1 MYRLLFRIVL
11 LFILVTIFALGQNQ
25 AAGNSPSAGGKK
37 YLVTFG
43 ESYSNYSPGSLMRIG
58 VVFKNS
64 CSDNV
69 KVSQEL
75 MVLDSTGVKVWKTV
89 INLELLPNGSFA
101 VPLLVPVPKFPGIF
115 TLTPG
120 DSAGGNGEGIA
131 SFRFNVIQPK
141 KSPRLTKILVHTPD
155 NEEGLNKFLKIWEI
169 KAPSISWGQVLLL
182 GKRSRT
188 LFATGDHDITQL
200 VDRALKRE
208 MSVIFLDFGSASDG
222 KAANPPKMALP
233 FDISVSFIKASAPEQ
248 GYILKSD
255 YKELT
260 YNLQTSQVKNW
271 NGYYGVTVPATD
283 LRFDGKGV
291 KINAYVTA
299 GNNPYRFPVV
309 ELVPLNGKG
318 KVYLCQLLTDGRLDE
333 SVKPARNQPGL
344 PAYDPM
350 AVQFLLNLISAS
362 VGDNLLK

>member
-11 LFILVTIFALGQNQ
+11 LFIMVTNFATEQSQ
-25 AAGNSPSAGGKK
+25 ATRYFSSVGGKK
-37 YLVTFG
+37 YQVTFS

-64 CSDNV
+64 SSDDV

-75 MVLDSTGVKVWKTV
+75 MVLDSSEAKAWNTV
-89 INLELLPNGSFA
+89 INLELLPDGSVT
-101 VPLLVPVPKFPGIF
+101 VPLLVPVPKFPGTF
-115 TLTPG
+115 KLTTG
-120 DSAGGNGEGIA
+120 DAAGGNSEGLP
-131 SFRFNVIQPK
+131 SFGFNVIEPK
-141 KSPRLTKILVHTPD
+141 KSPRLSKILVHTPD
-155 NEEGLNKFLKIWEI
+155 NEVALNKFLKNWEI
-169 KAPSISWGQVLLL
+169 KAPSVSWGQVLLL
-182 GKRSRT
+182 GKRSRI

-208 MSVIFLDFGSASDG
+208 MSVIFLDFGP
-222 KAANPPKMALP
+222 ANEGIATNAPKMALP
-233 FDISVSFIKASAPEQ
+233 FDISVTFIKAPTPEQ
-248 GYILKSD
+248 EYTLKSD
-255 YKELT
+255 YKELI
-260 YNLQTSQVKNW
+260 YNLKTSQVKNW
-271 NGYYGVTVPATD
+271 NGYYGVTVPAAD

-309 ELVPLNGKG
+309 ELVPLNGRG
-318 KVYLCQLLTDGRLDE
+318 KLYICQLLTDGRLDE
-333 SVKPARNQPGL
+333 SVKPPRNQPGL

-350 AVQFLLNLISAS
+350 AVQFLLNLISAT

>member
-11 LFILVTIFALGQNQ
+11 LFILVATFALGQGQ
-25 AAGNSPSAGGKK
+25 AGGNFPSAGGKK
-37 YLVTFG
+37 YQVTFG

-64 CSDNV
+64 SSDDV

-75 MVLDSTGVKVWKTV
+75 MVLDSSGVKVWKTV
-89 INLELLPNGSFA
+89 INLELLPNGSVA
-101 VPLLVPVPKFPGIF
+101 VPLLVPVPKFTGTF
-115 TLTPG
+115 KLTPG
-120 DSAGGNGEGIA
+120 DSSGGNGEGIA
-131 SFRFNVIQPK
+131 SFGFNVIQPK

-155 NEEGLNKFLKIWEI
+155 SEEGLNKFLKLWEI
-169 KAPSISWGQVLLL
+169 KAPSVSWGQVLLL

-188 LFATGDHDITQL
+188 LFEAGDHDITQL

-208 MSVIFLDFGSASDG
+208 MSVIFLDFGPVNYN

-233 FDISVSFIKASAPEQ
+233 FDISVTFIKASAPEQ

-255 YKELT
+255 YKELIF
-260 YNLQTSQVKNW
+260 NLKSSQVNNW
-271 NGYYGVTVPATD
+271 NGNYGVTVPAID

-299 GNNPYRFPVV
+299 GNNPFRFPVV

-333 SVKPARNQPGL
+333 TVKPARNQPAL

-350 AVQFLLNLISAS
+350 AVQFLLNLISAT